1 MYKNKEQ
8 LMSNKLSIKMNL
20 QKTKKLNFLYLSNQ
34 IKTLVSQ
41 SDSGSKNHPDSDL
54 DVLDQIETQ
63 EPSLYKVLIL
73 NDDYTPMDFVVY
85 VLKTFFKHDDIS
97 AEKIMMDV
105 HKQGS
110 GVAGVYTFE
119 VAETKSMQVNQ
130 FAKSNKYPL
139 KSIVEEEA

>member
-1 MYKNKEQ
+1 MHKDKKH
-8 LMSNKLSIKMNL
+8 LISNKLSIKMNL
-20 QKTKKLNFLYLSNQ
+20 QNIKKQNFLSPLNQ
-34 IKTLVSQ
+34 SKTLVLQ
-41 SDSGSKNHPDSDL
+41 SDSGQKNHTDSDL
-54 DVLDQIETQ
+54 DVMDQIETQ
-63 EPSLYKVLIL
+63 EPPLYKVLIL

-110 GVAGVYTFE
+110 GVAGIYTFE
-119 VAETKSMQVNQ
+119 IAETKSMQVNQ

-139 KSIVEEEA
+139 KSTVEEEA

>member
-1 MYKNKEQ
+1 
-8 LMSNKLSIKMNL
+8 MNL

-34 IKTLVSQ
+34 IKTLVLQ

-119 VAETKSMQVNQ
+119 IAETKSMQVNQ

-139 KSIVEEEA
+139 KSVVEEEA

>member
-1 MYKNKEQ
+1 
-8 LMSNKLSIKMNL
+8 MSKKRYDLLATNNVNNQSIK
-20 QKTKKLNFLYLSNQ
+20 
-34 IKTLVSQ
+34 
-41 SDSGSKNHPDSDL
+41 PDSEL

-63 EPSLYKVLIL
+63 EPPLYKVLIL

-110 GVAGVYTFE
+110 GVAGIYTFE

-139 KSIVEEEA
+139 KSIVEEDKSPT